1 MNNIL
6 RKYLD
11 VFCIAYLNDILI
23 YNRTRKKHLSHV
35 RKVLE
40 SLRQA
45 GLYAKIQKCEF
56 FKNETIF
63 LDVIVGRNGIRMN
76 FKKIEIIQNWQ
87 IPFCLINVQAFIEF
101 SNFYRRFIKN
111 FSKIIALMVA
121 LTRKEIRF
129 CWNTVCQTTFDR
141 LKHAFTIA
149 PVLAPFDWKKKIIL
163 KTDASD
169 YVFAGV
175 LSQYGNDGILKPVA
189 FFSKKHSITKCNYE
203 IYDKKLLAIIRCF
216 KE

>member
-1 MNNIL
+1 MNDIL

-11 VFCIAYLNDILI
+11 VFRTAYLNDILI
-23 YNRTRKKHLSHV
+23 YNRIRKKHLSHV
-35 RKVLE
+35 RKMLE

-56 FKNETIF
+56 FKNEAIF
-63 LDVIVGRNGIRMN
+63 LSVIIERNGIRMN
-76 FKKIEIIQNWQ
+76 PKKIKIIQNWQ
-87 IPFCLINVQAFIEF
+87 IPFCLTDVQAFIEF
-101 SNFYRRFIKN
+101 SNFYRRFVRD
-111 FSKIIALMVA
+111 FSKIIALMVV

-129 CWNTVCQTTFDR
+129 HWNTACQTAFDR
-141 LKHAFTIA
+141 LKHAFTTA
-149 PVLAPFDWKKKIIL
+149 PVLAPFDWKKEIIL

-175 LSQYGNDGILKPVA
+175 LFQYGNDGILKPIA
-189 FFSKKHSITKCNYE
+189 FFSKKHSITKYNYE
-203 IYDKKLLAIIRCF
+203 IYNQKLLAIIRCF